1 MTKGVRDTMAKPR
14 RALGYGRVSTAL
26 QASEGESLSCQD
38 TQLRALCVLAN
49 LELADVYLEEG
60 VSGARPFL
68 SRPQGARLWR
78 DAQRGDVIV
87 CMKLDR
93 LTRSPRDAL
102 DLLERCREKGVGLII
117 GDMGHGDATKGAVA
131 SMLVGILSSVSG
143 FERERNGERVREVRA
158 MQKVAGKFTGGAVPF
173 GHVIQERDGEKF
185 IVADVAVQQRVAR
198 LREQGYSARSMT
210 GALKAEGINVSHV
223 TLCRFLKEAA

>member
-1 MTKGVRDTMAKPR
+1 MAKPLTNPR

-26 QASEGESLSCQD
+26 QATEGESLAVQD
-38 TQLRALCVLAN
+38 AQLRALCTLAG
-49 LELADVYLEEG
+49 LELAGVYLEEG
-60 VSGARPFL
+60 VSGAKPFL
-68 SRPQGARLWR
+68 SRPQGARLWQ

-102 DLLERCREKGVGLII
+102 DLLERCRERGIGLII
-117 GDMGHGDATKGAVA
+117 GDMGHGDATRGAVA

-158 MQKVAGKFTGGAVPF
+158 MQKAAGRFTGGAVPF
-173 GHVIQERDGEKF
+173 ACKIVERDGERF
-185 IVADVAVQQRVAR
+185 IVADVAIQDRVAK
-198 LREQGYSARSMT
+198 LKGQGYSARSMV
-210 GALKAEGINVSHV
+210 GALKGAGITVSHV
-223 TLCRFLKEAA
+223 TLTKYLREAA

>member
-1 MTKGVRDTMAKPR
+1 MTKGERNIVAKPR

-26 QASEGESLSCQD
+26 QATEGESLAVQD
-38 TQLRALCVLAN
+38 AQLRALCTLAG
-49 LELADVYLEEG
+49 LELANVYLEEG
-60 VSGARPFL
+60 VSGAKPFL
-68 SRPQGARLWR
+68 SRPQGAALWQ
-78 DAQRGDVIV
+78 DAQKGDVIV

-102 DLLERCREKGVGLII
+102 DLLEQCRSRGIGLII

-158 MQKVAGKFTGGAVPF
+158 LQKAAGRFTGGAVPF
-173 GHVIQERDGEKF
+173 GFQLVERDGERF
-185 IVADVAVQQRVAR
+185 VAPDTAVQERVAR
-198 LREQGYSARSMT
+198 LREQGYSARAMT
-210 GALKAEGINVSHV
+210 GALKGEGIAVSHV
-223 TLCRFLKEAA
+223 TLAKYLREAA